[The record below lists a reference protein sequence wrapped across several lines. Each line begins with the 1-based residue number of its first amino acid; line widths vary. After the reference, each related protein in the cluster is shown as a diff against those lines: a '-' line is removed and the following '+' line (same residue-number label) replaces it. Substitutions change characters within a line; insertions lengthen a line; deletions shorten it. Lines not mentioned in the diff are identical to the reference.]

1 VTISPEDRA
10 DILSSL
16 RAGCTLDDAAKGM
29 LTTAQACRDLAA
41 TDAGWAADLAGA
53 ERDGAALAVAEVAPS
68 APVETKPTWAQLA
81 AMSAAQQEADKAEAK
96 PRKGLAAWASATTH
110 EEAQAAAGQMV
121 DVVNPVTGEV
131 TEQPAHAVEDDDE
144 SPDLER
150 LRLMAAEYGPGSF
163 GFLQLVNAKCEAA
176 KLHPMDPWWV
186 GHFRKFYASGKMI
199 DVGRIGLRGG
209 KSTNICR
216 ALVADVLYTRRKL
229 EPSQIGVCPIMS
241 AGTKEASDRIDT
253 IMSVLRACGL
263 QDVTGGRAAA
273 EPGQFRK
280 IKGENGAEVIELFDS
295 QGHPVEFRIYPAS
308 KHGAVGFTAIA
319 GFCDEVDLWRDKA
332 TGANPASEILD
343 LLLFRFTT
351 QPDAHLY
358 IFSATYGT
366 ATSAHMKWV
375 AEGDTPL
382 QYIARLGSKGA
393 QNDYESRLR
402 LVAQAGPDPR
412 LLVGGDAKS
421 PNIPCWVTSPI
432 VPITRCYQL
441 AKGDLAK
448 VLLYY
453 GGRPSTEGGDLEDID
468 FEVIGDESR
477 YAGMMSEE
485 RGY

>member
-1 VTISPEDRA
+1 VITEEQRL
-10 DILSSL
+10 DILDSL
-16 RAGCTLDDAAKGM
+16 RVGCALDVAAKGAR
-29 LTTAQACRDLAA
+29 TTAAACRELAA
-41 TDAGWAADLAGA
+41 TDAGWAADLADA
-53 ERDGAALAVAEVAPS
+53 EREGAALEVTPS
-68 APVETKPTWAQLA
+68 PTWADA
-81 AMSAAQQEADKAEAK
+81 AAFSAAQDAK
-96 PRKGLAAWASATTH
+96 PKVDLVAWGNATTH
-110 EEAQAAAGQMV
+110 EEAQAAVRTV

-131 TEQPAHAVEDDDE
+131 TERPAIESDDDD
-144 SPDLER
+144 PDLSR
-150 LRLMAAEYGPGSF
+150 LQEIAASYGPGPF
-163 GFLQLVNAKCEAA
+163 GYLQMVNARCEAA

-199 DVGRIGLRGG
+199 DIGRVGLRGG
-209 KSTNICR
+209 KSTNVCR
-216 ALVADVLYTRRKL
+216 ALVSDVLYTRRHL

-280 IKGENGAEVIELFDS
+280 IKGENGAEVIELYDS

-366 ATSAHMKWV
+366 VTSAHMKWV

-393 QNDYESRLR
+393 QKDYESRLR

-432 VPITRCYQL
+432 ANIATCYKL
-441 AKGDLAK
+441 SKGDLAK

-453 GGRPSTEGGDLEDID
+453 GGRPTTETGDLKDCD
-468 FEVIGDESR
+468 FEVIGEESR
-477 YAGMMSEE
+477 YAEHMAED